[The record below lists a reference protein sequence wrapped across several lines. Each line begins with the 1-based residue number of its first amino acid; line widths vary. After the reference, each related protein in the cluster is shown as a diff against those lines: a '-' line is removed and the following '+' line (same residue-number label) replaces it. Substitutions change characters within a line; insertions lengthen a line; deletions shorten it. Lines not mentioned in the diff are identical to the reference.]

1 MILASQ
7 SPRRIELMREA
18 GYNIRVIPADIDET
32 PFDGEAPL
40 TLVERLA
47 RAKAAAIAAEH
58 AEPNELTVAADTIV
72 TFDDKILGKPANG
85 DEARAMLRELSGRTH
100 QVATGVCIVKAGDA
114 TAPHAAES
122 LSFVDVTDVTF
133 YELTEEQ
140 IERYVAPANPWT
152 RPDTYGI
159 QAQAAACSCMT
170 FRATSTTWWACPS
183 PASHARFKN
192 SRNCIWRWVSPS
204 AYNFAVPYGSRP
216 GIRPGGKPIGENMDT
231 LLEAID
237 VCNVDGFCFGNYTDE
252 EAGTGCTVIV
262 APEGATG
269 GVDVRGGAPAS
280 RETDLLRPENTVDK
294 VHAVCLSG
302 GSAFGLE
309 AASGV
314 ARELESRG
322 IGLPVGPTQ
331 VPIVCSSCIFDLAFG
346 DPTVRPDIEAG
357 IAAVREALDNTPTTL
372 EQGNVG
378 AGTGATVGKLM
389 GPATCMKAGL
399 GAAAVALGP
408 IKVGAVVSVNA
419 CGNVVDPFTGEWV
432 AGMRAAADSDQI
444 VDMELAAFAAAGSMQ
459 MPLDRTNTTISCIVT
474 NVELTKAQATKVSQ
488 MAADAYAHAI
498 RPTHTTNDGDTIY
511 TLASGKLGAQASA
524 AVPLDLL
531 GMLAVR
537 PYRPPS

>member
-1 MILASQ
+1 
-7 SPRRIELMREA
+7 
-18 GYNIRVIPADIDET
+18 
-32 PFDGEAPL
+32 
-40 TLVERLA
+40 
-47 RAKAAAIAAEH
+47 
-58 AEPNELTVAADTIV
+58 
-72 TFDDKILGKPANG
+72 
-85 DEARAMLRELSGRTH
+85 
-100 QVATGVCIVKAGDA
+100 
-114 TAPHAAES
+114 
-122 LSFVDVTDVTF
+122 
-133 YELTEEQ
+133 
-140 IERYVAPANPWT
+140 
-152 RPDTYGI
+152 
-159 QAQAAACSCMT
+159 
-170 FRATSTTWWACPS
+170 
-183 PASHARFKN
+183 
-192 SRNCIWRWVSPS
+192 
-204 AYNFAVPYGSRP
+204 
-216 GIRPGGKPIGENMDT
+216 MDT

-237 VCNVDGFCFGNYTDE
+237 VCDVDGFCYGNYTDE

-331 VPIVCSSCIFDLAFG
+331 VPIVCSSCIFDLAYG

-357 IAAVREALDNTPTTL
+357 IAAVREALDHTPTKL

-399 GAAAVALGP
+399 GTAAVALGP
-408 IKVGAVVSVNA
+408 VKVGAVVSVNA
-419 CGNVVDPFTGEWV
+419 CGNVVDPFTGE
-432 AGMRAAADSDQI
+432 
-444 VDMELAAFAAAGSMQ
+444 MELAAFAAAGSMQ

-537 PYRPPS
+537 ALQTAIVNGAKTAKTSHGIPGAAK

>member
-1 MILASQ
+1 
-7 SPRRIELMREA
+7 
-18 GYNIRVIPADIDET
+18 
-32 PFDGEAPL
+32 
-40 TLVERLA
+40 
-47 RAKAAAIAAEH
+47 
-58 AEPNELTVAADTIV
+58 
-72 TFDDKILGKPANG
+72 
-85 DEARAMLRELSGRTH
+85 
-100 QVATGVCIVKAGDA
+100 
-114 TAPHAAES
+114 
-122 LSFVDVTDVTF
+122 
-133 YELTEEQ
+133 
-140 IERYVAPANPWT
+140 
-152 RPDTYGI
+152 
-159 QAQAAACSCMT
+159 
-170 FRATSTTWWACPS
+170 
-183 PASHARFKN
+183 
-192 SRNCIWRWVSPS
+192 
-204 AYNFAVPYGSRP
+204 
-216 GIRPGGKPIGENMDT
+216 MDT

-357 IAAVREALDNTPTTL
+357 IAAVHEALDNTPTTL

-408 IKVGAVVSVNA
+408 VKVGAVVSVNA

-488 MAADAYAHAI
+488 MAADATRTPSAPHTP
-498 RPTHTTNDGDTIY
+498 PTTATPSTPSPAANW
-511 TLASGKLGAQASA
+511 SQASA

-537 PYRPPS
+537 ALQTAIVNGAKSAKTSHGIPGAAK

>member
-1 MILASQ
+1 
-7 SPRRIELMREA
+7 
-18 GYNIRVIPADIDET
+18 
-32 PFDGEAPL
+32 
-40 TLVERLA
+40 
-47 RAKAAAIAAEH
+47 
-58 AEPNELTVAADTIV
+58 
-72 TFDDKILGKPANG
+72 
-85 DEARAMLRELSGRTH
+85 
-100 QVATGVCIVKAGDA
+100 
-114 TAPHAAES
+114 
-122 LSFVDVTDVTF
+122 
-133 YELTEEQ
+133 
-140 IERYVAPANPWT
+140 
-152 RPDTYGI
+152 
-159 QAQAAACSCMT
+159 
-170 FRATSTTWWACPS
+170 
-183 PASHARFKN
+183 
-192 SRNCIWRWVSPS
+192 
-204 AYNFAVPYGSRP
+204 
-216 GIRPGGKPIGENMDT
+216 MDT

-237 VCNVDGFCFGNYTDE
+237 VCDVDGFCYGNYTDE

-346 DPTVRPDIEAG
+346 NPTVRPDIEAG
-357 IAAVREALDNTPTTL
+357 IAAVREALDHTPTKL

-474 NVELTKAQATKVSQ
+474 NVELTKAQATKGLPDGCRRLRTRHPSHTHHQRRRHHLHPRQRQTGSPGKRRRSLGPVGHARRKGFANRHRKRSQ
-488 MAADAYAHAI
+488 NRQNLPRHP
-498 RPTHTTNDGDTIY
+498 RRREVN
-511 TLASGKLGAQASA
+511 
-524 AVPLDLL
+524 
-531 GMLAVR
+531 
-537 PYRPPS
+537 

>member
-1 MILASQ
+1 
-7 SPRRIELMREA
+7 
-18 GYNIRVIPADIDET
+18 
-32 PFDGEAPL
+32 
-40 TLVERLA
+40 
-47 RAKAAAIAAEH
+47 
-58 AEPNELTVAADTIV
+58 
-72 TFDDKILGKPANG
+72 
-85 DEARAMLRELSGRTH
+85 
-100 QVATGVCIVKAGDA
+100 
-114 TAPHAAES
+114 
-122 LSFVDVTDVTF
+122 
-133 YELTEEQ
+133 
-140 IERYVAPANPWT
+140 
-152 RPDTYGI
+152 
-159 QAQAAACSCMT
+159 
-170 FRATSTTWWACPS
+170 
-183 PASHARFKN
+183 
-192 SRNCIWRWVSPS
+192 
-204 AYNFAVPYGSRP
+204 
-216 GIRPGGKPIGENMDT
+216 MDT

-237 VCNVDGFCFGNYTDE
+237 VCDVDGFCFGNYTDE

-346 DPTVRPDIEAG
+346 NPTVRPNIEAG
-357 IAAVREALDNTPTTL
+357 ISAVREALDNTPTTL

-419 CGNVVDPFTGEWV
+419 CGNVVDPFTGELV
-432 AGMRAAADSDQI
+432 AG
-444 VDMELAAFAAAGSMQ
+444 MELAAFASAGSMQ

-537 PYRPPS
+537 ALQTAIVNGAKTAKTSHGIPGAAK

>member
-1 MILASQ
+1 
-7 SPRRIELMREA
+7 
-18 GYNIRVIPADIDET
+18 
-32 PFDGEAPL
+32 
-40 TLVERLA
+40 
-47 RAKAAAIAAEH
+47 
-58 AEPNELTVAADTIV
+58 
-72 TFDDKILGKPANG
+72 
-85 DEARAMLRELSGRTH
+85 
-100 QVATGVCIVKAGDA
+100 
-114 TAPHAAES
+114 
-122 LSFVDVTDVTF
+122 
-133 YELTEEQ
+133 
-140 IERYVAPANPWT
+140 
-152 RPDTYGI
+152 
-159 QAQAAACSCMT
+159 
-170 FRATSTTWWACPS
+170 
-183 PASHARFKN
+183 
-192 SRNCIWRWVSPS
+192 
-204 AYNFAVPYGSRP
+204 
-216 GIRPGGKPIGENMDT
+216 MDT

-237 VCNVDGFCFGNYTDE
+237 VCDVDGFCYGNYTDE

-346 DPTVRPDIEAG
+346 NPTVRPDIEAG
-357 IAAVREALDNTPTTL
+357 IAAVREALDHTPTKL

-524 AVPLDLL
+524 APRRGYGCPCIHQILYVSFFHTGKHDLRRCRHHHQP
-531 GMLAVR
+531 AVR
-537 PYRPPS
+537 RYVSSLHDPGRNCDILLTSACAASYVSLIQLYLPVCSHMGQRIHIINAVRACQLGFHS

>member
-1 MILASQ
+1 
-7 SPRRIELMREA
+7 
-18 GYNIRVIPADIDET
+18 
-32 PFDGEAPL
+32 
-40 TLVERLA
+40 
-47 RAKAAAIAAEH
+47 
-58 AEPNELTVAADTIV
+58 
-72 TFDDKILGKPANG
+72 
-85 DEARAMLRELSGRTH
+85 
-100 QVATGVCIVKAGDA
+100 
-114 TAPHAAES
+114 
-122 LSFVDVTDVTF
+122 
-133 YELTEEQ
+133 
-140 IERYVAPANPWT
+140 
-152 RPDTYGI
+152 
-159 QAQAAACSCMT
+159 
-170 FRATSTTWWACPS
+170 
-183 PASHARFKN
+183 
-192 SRNCIWRWVSPS
+192 
-204 AYNFAVPYGSRP
+204 
-216 GIRPGGKPIGENMDT
+216 MDT

-237 VCNVDGFCFGNYTDE
+237 VCDVDGFCYGNYTDE

-346 DPTVRPDIEAG
+346 NPTVRPDIEAG
-357 IAAVREALDNTPTTL
+357 IAAVREALDHTPTKL

-408 IKVGAVVSVNA
+408 IKVGAV
-419 CGNVVDPFTGEWV
+419 
-432 AGMRAAADSDQI
+432 ADSDQI

-537 PYRPPS
+537 ALETAIVNGAKTAKTSHGIAGAAK